1 MNAKNRNKGALTQLS
16 AEFNYDEVEVE
27 ADWRY
32 HLVVPYIRHS
42 TSYLTVRDKYRGE
55 KVKKSGLPKD
65 EAAVYKVAE
74 WFDILSVE
82 ADDDGGD
89 QTDWW
94 ERAGKSLYGFDMPI
108 PAVSGIYME
117 AGETRTLHKGGRL
130 VPTFLIEVPLNLTLT
145 EAQKGIKDLLKFYM
159 QHWKPPIQ
167 FGAPLP
173 EAYKAHFKLEKSKLQ
188 EETLINGLEALSMY
202 KAGTPLWK
210 IANELGLS
218 PAHRIDE
225 EAVKPGKHDSEYKRV
240 LSIKARQLVKIASLV
255 AENAA
260 RGRFPSKKMFPEA
273 MLESY
278 ERDAGRP
285 KGSKS
290 PKTMNV
296 TKYKT
301 KFNSF

>member
-1 MNAKNRNKGALTQLS
+1 MRKNSRIKGPLTKLS
-16 AEFNYDEVEVE
+16 AEFNADEVEVE

-42 TSYLTVRDKYRGE
+42 SSYLAVRDKYRGA
-55 KVKKSGLPKD
+55 KVNKRDLPKD
-65 EAAVYKVAE
+65 EAAVFKVAD
-74 WFDILSVE
+74 WFDILSVA
-82 ADDDGGD
+82 ADDDGGS
-89 QTDWW
+89 QTEWW

-108 PAVSGIYME
+108 PDVSGIYMA
-117 AGETRTLHKGGRL
+117 AGEVRTLHKGGRL
-130 VPTFLIEVPLNLTLT
+130 VPTFLIEVPLNLTMT
-145 EAQKGIKDLLKFYM
+145 QAQKGIKDFFQFYM
-159 QHWKPPIQ
+159 QHSNPPIE
-167 FGAPLP
+167 FGVPLP
-173 EAYKAHFKLEKSKLQ
+173 AAYKAHYRLEKSKLQ
-188 EETLINGLEALSMY
+188 EDTLVNGLEALTMY

-210 IANELGLS
+210 IANQLDLS

-225 EAVKPGKHDSEYKRV
+225 KTSKPGGKDSEYKRV
-240 LSIKARQLVKIASLV
+240 LSVKARQLVKIASLV